1 MSFST
6 CCLWLSSNFLLISK
20 CYRSWLTLQFLHQ
33 LNFASSAWGEAFIM
47 GVLFDGRM
55 PAKWHMLI
63 KEDVETNPLF
73 GKRPSSRS
81 IEELIENGVVIVDK
95 PKGPTSHQVA
105 SWVRDIFHV
114 TRAGHGGTLDPN
126 VTGVLP
132 VALQNATKAI
142 GFLHG
147 MDKEYVGV
155 MCLHGDVGKKQIK
168 EMARSFVG
176 KIWQI
181 PPKEAAVKRVRRQR
195 TIHYLN
201 ILEMDGRDVLFKVG
215 CEGGTYIRVLCT
227 DIGKKLGC
235 GAHMQE
241 LRRTKSGPFTE
252 HESVILQD
260 LLDAH
265 LFWKEEG
272 DQALRDYIRP
282 VEDMLAG
289 FPPIVLKDSSVDAVC
304 HGANVAIPGVAR
316 VAEEIKKGMP
326 VILKTL
332 KGEVVAVATALMDAA
347 EIMEKDKGVVADTRR
362 VIMKRGTYPS
372 MWKTL
377 R

>member
-1 MSFST
+1 M
-6 CCLWLSSNFLLISK
+6 LI
-20 CYRSWLTLQFLHQ
+20 
-33 LNFASSAWGEAFIM
+33 
-47 GVLFDGRM
+47 LFGGRM
-55 PAKWHMLI
+55 PAKKWRMLI
-63 KEDVETNPLF
+63 KEDAETNPLF
-73 GKRPSSRS
+73 GKRPASRT
-81 IEELIENGVVIVDK
+81 IEELIENGAVIVDK

-114 TRAGHGGTLDPN
+114 AKAGHGGTLDPN

-132 VALQNATKAI
+132 VALQNGTKAI

-147 MDKEYVGV
+147 MQKEYVGV
-155 MCLHGDVGKKQIK
+155 MRLHDDVGKKQIREAAK
-168 EMARSFVG
+168 SFIG

-195 TIHYLN
+195 TIYYLN
-201 ILEMDGRDVLFKVG
+201 ILEIDGRDVLFKVG

-235 GAHMQE
+235 GAHMHE
-241 LRRTKSGPFTE
+241 LRRTKGGPFTE
-252 HESVILQD
+252 YETVILQD
-260 LLDAH
+260 LLDAY
-265 LFWKEEG
+265 LFWREDG
-272 DQALRDYIRP
+272 DQTLREYIHP
-282 VEDMLAG
+282 VEALLAE
-289 FPPIVLKDSSVDAVC
+289 FPPIVLKDSAVDAVC

-316 VAEEIKKGMP
+316 VAESLTKGST
-326 VILKTL
+326 VTLKTL
-332 KGEVVAVATALMDAA
+332 KGEAVAVATALMDAA

-362 VIMKRGTYPS
+362 VIMKRGTYPP